1 MPLQLQ
7 PLELLLVQLLQ
18 LLDGLLNESSHLCIL
33 CHKRLDLRQHLNRVF
48 ECRLLKHRHQHQ
60 FQFIKTHIAHNSISP
75 LFLLF
80 CGLGCT
86 HVDSK
91 AQYWGGS
98 RAKGSVAVMD
108 VLSPAKGD
116 AASVGYLDWENLS
129 FSWTFRRTEVLV
141 VLEGDL
147 NLSIEGT
154 TFSAAHGDVFSIPA
168 GTEVELSSS
177 GHVRCATVAVAA

>member
-1 MPLQLQ
+1 MRGSR
-7 PLELLLVQLLQ
+7 
-18 LLDGLLNESSHLCIL
+18 DAS
-33 CHKRLDLRQHLNRVF
+33 RRQAGWR
-48 ECRLLKHRHQHQ
+48 RH
-60 FQFIKTHIAHNSISP
+60 
-75 LFLLF
+75 
-80 CGLGCT
+80 

-154 TFSAAHGDVFSIPA
+154 PFSAAHGDVFSIPA

>member
-1 MPLQLQ
+1 PETR
-7 PLELLLVQLLQ
+7 PGV
-18 LLDGLLNESSHLCIL
+18 
-33 CHKRLDLRQHLNRVF
+33 RQAGGV
-48 ECRLLKHRHQHQ
+48 
-60 FQFIKTHIAHNSISP
+60 
-75 LFLLF
+75 
-80 CGLGCT
+80 T

>member
-1 MPLQLQ
+1 MIASVLAEMGACAAPETR
-7 PLELLLVQLLQ
+7 PGV
-18 LLDGLLNESSHLCIL
+18 
-33 CHKRLDLRQHLNRVF
+33 RQAGGV
-48 ECRLLKHRHQHQ
+48 
-60 FQFIKTHIAHNSISP
+60 
-75 LFLLF
+75 
-80 CGLGCT
+80 T

>member
-1 MPLQLQ
+1 MPRWALARL
-7 PLELLLVQLLQ
+7 PRRVPASGRLEAAPTE
-18 LLDGLLNESSHLCIL
+18 ES
-33 CHKRLDLRQHLNRVF
+33 
-48 ECRLLKHRHQHQ
+48 
-60 FQFIKTHIAHNSISP
+60 
-75 LFLLF
+75 
-80 CGLGCT
+80 
-86 HVDSK
+86 
-91 AQYWGGS
+91 WGGS